1 MILIVCVD
9 DNYGMG
15 FNHRRQSRDQ
25 VVTEEILKLSTDSK
39 LWVSPYSVSLFPEDS
54 VLSADGD
61 FLEKAGEYDVCFAEC
76 TDVSPW
82 LDRVKEIVLFRWNR
96 KYPSDLK
103 FPYAILKNEWKV
115 VRSKE
120 IPGHS
125 HEKITMEVYRQ

>member
-25 VVTEEILKLSTDSK
+25 VVTEEVFKLSTSNK
-39 LWVSPYSVSLFPEDS
+39 LWVNPYSISLFPEDS
-54 VLSADGD
+54 ALVADED
-61 FLEKAGEYDVCFAEC
+61 FLEKAGENDVCFAEC
-76 TDVSPW
+76 IDVSPW
-82 LDRVKEIVLFRWNR
+82 LNRANEIILFRWNR

-103 FPYAILKNEWKV
+103 FPHDILKKEWKLEQI
-115 VRSKE
+115 RE
-120 IPGHS
+120 FPGYS